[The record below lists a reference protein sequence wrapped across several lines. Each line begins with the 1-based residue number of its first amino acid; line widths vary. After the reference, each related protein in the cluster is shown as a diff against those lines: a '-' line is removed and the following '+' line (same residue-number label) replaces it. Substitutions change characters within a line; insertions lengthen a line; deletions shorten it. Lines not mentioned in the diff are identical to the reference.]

1 MGQNGI
7 ATFSWGESVL
17 QVVRID
23 STVVGEGL
31 VELLGL
37 GYQSCYLDVAGE
49 NGKSNFIPLSDSR
62 GSLGRY

>member
-1 MGQNGI
+1 
-7 ATFSWGESVL
+7 VL
-17 QVVRID
+17 QIVRID

-37 GYQSCYLDVAGE
+37 RYQSCYLDVAGE
-49 NGKSNFIPLSDSR
+49 NGEGNFISLSDSR

>member
-1 MGQNGI
+1 MGQDGV
-7 ATFSWGESVL
+7 ATFGGGESVL
-17 QVVRID
+17 QVVRVD

-37 GYQSCYLDVAGE
+37 RYQSCYLDVAGE
-49 NGKSNFIPLSDSR
+49 NGEGNFIPLSDSR